1 VVEERVMPAR
11 ILQGTVISDAMDKT
25 VVVRVDRRF
34 QHRVYKKFIKRS
46 KKFAAHDET
55 NACKIG
61 DAVRIRECRP
71 ISKSKCWEV
80 IAGDA

>member
-1 VVEERVMPAR
+1 MPAR
-11 ILQGTVISDAMDKT
+11 ILQGTVVTDAMDKT
-25 VVVRVDRRF
+25 VLVRVDRRF

-55 NACKIG
+55 NSCKVG

-71 ISKSKCWEV
+71 RSKSKCWEV